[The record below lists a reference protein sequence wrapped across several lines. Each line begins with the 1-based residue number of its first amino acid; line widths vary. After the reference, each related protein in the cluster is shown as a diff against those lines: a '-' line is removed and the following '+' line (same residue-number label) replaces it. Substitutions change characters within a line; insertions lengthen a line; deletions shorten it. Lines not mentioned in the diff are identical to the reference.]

1 MALDYKS
8 LPVYEQKEKI
18 LEALKDNQVIVVQS
32 PTGSGKT
39 TQLPV
44 ILHEAGYDS
53 TGMIAVT
60 QPRRIAALSVSEFIA
75 KQLGTTYPGLVGYK
89 MRFEDKTD
97 STTKI
102 KIMTDGILLQE
113 MKLDPWLS
121 KYSVIMVDEAHER
134 SLNIDFV
141 LGLLKRVLEARKEFK
156 VIVSSA
162 TMNAEAFSSYF
173 GNCPIVTIETITYP
187 VTMVYDPP
195 AIAATTTSEAGC
207 EALLT
212 KICNTVE
219 RTLDNDDNGGILIF
233 LPGEKIIKDCMKML
247 DTSRFARKIHTL
259 PLYGR
264 LSKEDQERV
273 FLPAPR
279 GKRKVIISTNIA
291 ETSVTISDITTVI
304 DSGLAKLNFYNPR
317 TFTSSLVET
326 QVSKASC
333 NQRRGRAGRTRPGTC
348 YRLFP
353 RKDFDTRPLYTIE
366 EIFRTDLSEV
376 VLQMADLGITDFAG
390 FDFLST
396 PGLENIIGAVDT
408 LNMLGA
414 LDKDNTLSSIGKLM
428 VQFPLEPRISRI
440 IVESIMRY
448 PNVLGEV
455 LIACSFLSAHTPF
468 ILPPGEELEARRA
481 HHAFRDIQGDFVSYL
496 NIFKAFS
503 KAEDKEKF
511 CKRNYL
517 DERIMLEI
525 QNIDEQLIDIVNH
538 MQIPVLEGGSKS
550 DYLCCIAAGMI
561 QFVCIRSKRDSY
573 KSLTADNICIH
584 PGSVMFKQDPVYIV
598 AGEIVRTSRMYAMSV
613 SPLTK
618 NILNQISP
626 DLLQRLENNK
636 SKKTLEKQAQTY
648 EKSISTKKKE
658 RETGKKED
666 TSNKKNEDILSFG
679 GTDFIIK
686 KVKGQK
692 QVQLDFDNFITA
704 VKNETDKEK
713 LKVFGNIKSK
723 LIFKNGFIL
732 LENEKLS
739 TTINVYKTIPLTP
752 IQEEQWNRKLNIH
765 ISEPDAAQIIT
776 NAVENILKVTVA
788 KQKSK
793 EYGFICLF
801 TDGNGTYWN
810 KVSRG
815 LSTAVNE
822 SLSSL
827 EHLFDEGSDL
837 FTDEQKDKINAAYRT
852 VNSIIS

>member
-1 MALDYKS
+1 
-8 LPVYEQKEKI
+8 
-18 LEALKDNQVIVVQS
+18 
-32 PTGSGKT
+32 
-39 TQLPV
+39 
-44 ILHEAGYDS
+44 
-53 TGMIAVT
+53 
-60 QPRRIAALSVSEFIA
+60 
-75 KQLGTTYPGLVGYK
+75 
-89 MRFEDKTD
+89 
-97 STTKI
+97 
-102 KIMTDGILLQE
+102 
-113 MKLDPWLS
+113 
-121 KYSVIMVDEAHER
+121 
-134 SLNIDFV
+134 
-141 LGLLKRVLEARKEFK
+141 
-156 VIVSSA
+156 
-162 TMNAEAFSSYF
+162 
-173 GNCPIVTIETITYP
+173 
-187 VTMVYDPP
+187 
-195 AIAATTTSEAGC
+195 
-207 EALLT
+207 
-212 KICNTVE
+212 
-219 RTLDNDDNGGILIF
+219 
-233 LPGEKIIKDCMKML
+233 
-247 DTSRFARKIHTL
+247 
-259 PLYGR
+259 
-264 LSKEDQERV
+264 
-273 FLPAPR
+273 
-279 GKRKVIISTNIA
+279 
-291 ETSVTISDITTVI
+291 
-304 DSGLAKLNFYNPR
+304 
-317 TFTSSLVET
+317 
-326 QVSKASC
+326 
-333 NQRRGRAGRTRPGTC
+333 
-348 YRLFP
+348 
-353 RKDFDTRPLYTIE
+353 
-366 EIFRTDLSEV
+366 
-376 VLQMADLGITDFAG
+376 
-390 FDFLST
+390 
-396 PGLENIIGAVDT
+396 
-408 LNMLGA
+408 
-414 LDKDNTLSSIGKLM
+414 
-428 VQFPLEPRISRI
+428 
-440 IVESIMRY
+440 
-448 PNVLGEV
+448 
-455 LIACSFLSAHTPF
+455 
-468 ILPPGEELEARRA
+468 
-481 HHAFRDIQGDFVSYL
+481 
-496 NIFKAFS
+496 
-503 KAEDKEKF
+503 
-511 CKRNYL
+511 
-517 DERIMLEI
+517 
-525 QNIDEQLIDIVNH
+525 
-538 MQIPVLEGGSKS
+538 
-550 DYLCCIAAGMI
+550 
-561 QFVCIRSKRDSY
+561 
-573 KSLTADNICIH
+573 
-584 PGSVMFKQDPVYIV
+584 KQDPVYIV

-618 NILNQISP
+618 NILNQLSP